1 MIEFHKIYDKMVTVP
16 GFYMLFERKEE
27 KMGMKSFRLRRMEQ
41 YILEKEN
48 VSMEELCEEFDM
60 SMNTVRMDVAE
71 LVKKG
76 SVKKVYGGVCSNRQ
90 NSLVPFEERKM
101 KNSDKKKAVCRA
113 AAELVD
119 DGDIVFVD
127 SGTTA
132 MYLTDY
138 LDENKN
144 VTVLTNNL
152 NLIMRA
158 VPCENVQVICLPG
171 ILERKTN
178 SFVSAETGK
187 ILARYNIKKA
197 FFAATGVTESGDV
210 TNSSSLEYEIKREAM
225 NNSEHSYLLLDSS
238 KYGKSALLTFAH
250 ISDMERVF
258 VDEEAG
264 TPLLSICERYNVN
277 VTKVNVTE

>member
-1 MIEFHKIYDKMVTVP
+1 
-16 GFYMLFERKEE
+16 
-27 KMGMKSFRLRRMEQ
+27 MGMKSFRLRRMEQ

-48 VSMEELCEEFDM
+48 VSMEQLCEEFDM

-101 KNSDKKKAVCRA
+101 KNSEKKRSVCKA
-113 AAELVD
+113 AAGLVE
-119 DGDIVFVD
+119 DGDIIFVD

-138 LDENKN
+138 LDQHKN
-144 VTVLTNNL
+144 VMVLTNNL

-158 VPCENVQVICLPG
+158 VPFENVQVICLPG

-187 ILARYNIKKA
+187 ILARYNIRKA
-197 FFAATGVTESGDV
+197 FFAATGVTENGDV

-225 NNSEHSYLLLDSS
+225 KNSEHAYLLLDSG
-238 KYGKSALLTFAH
+238 KFGKSALLTFAH
-250 ISDMERVF
+250 LSDMERVI
-258 VDEEAG
+258 VDEEMGPELQA
-264 TPLLSICERYNVN
+264 LCERFNVA
-277 VTKVNVTE
+277 VTKVKIEE

>member
-1 MIEFHKIYDKMVTVP
+1 
-16 GFYMLFERKEE
+16 
-27 KMGMKSFRLRRMEQ
+27 MGMKSFRLRRMEQ

-60 SMNTVRMDVAE
+60 SMNTVRLDVAA

-101 KNSDKKKAVCRA
+101 KNSEQKKSLCRA
-113 AAELVD
+113 AAALVE
-119 DGDIVFVD
+119 DGDIIYVD
-127 SGTTA
+127 SGTTT
-132 MYLTDY
+132 MYLADY
-138 LDENKN
+138 LDKHKN
-144 VTVLTNNL
+144 VTILTNNL
-152 NLIMRA
+152 NVIMRS
-158 VPCENVQVICLPG
+158 VPYENLQVICLPG

-197 FFAATGVTESGDV
+197 FFAATGITENGDV

-225 NNSEHSYLLLDSS
+225 RNSEHKYLLLDSS
-238 KYGKSALLTFAH
+238 KFGKSALLTYAH
-250 ISDMERVF
+250 ISNMERVV
-258 VDEEAG
+258 VDGAMNPGLKE
-264 TPLLSICERYNVN
+264 LCEKYNV
-277 VTKVNVTE
+277 VLETVNLEK

>member
-1 MIEFHKIYDKMVTVP
+1 
-16 GFYMLFERKEE
+16 
-27 KMGMKSFRLRRMEQ
+27 MGMKSFRLRRMEQ

-48 VSMEELCEEFDM
+48 VSMEELCAEFDM
-60 SMNTVRMDVAE
+60 SMNTVRLDVAA

-101 KNSDKKKAVCRA
+101 KNSDKKKSLCRA
-113 AAELVD
+113 AANLVE
-119 DGDIVFVD
+119 DGDIIYVD
-127 SGTTA
+127 SGTTT
-132 MYLTDY
+132 MYLADY
-138 LDENKN
+138 LDKHKN
-144 VTVLTNNL
+144 ITVLTNNL
-152 NLIMRA
+152 NVIMRA
-158 VPCENVQVICLPG
+158 VPYENIQVICLPG

-225 NNSEHSYLLLDSS
+225 QNSEHKYLLLDSS
-238 KYGKSALLTFAH
+238 KYGKSALLTYAH
-250 ISDMERVF
+250 ISDMEKVIADREMDLGLEELCSKHNVALKT
-258 VDEEAG
+258 VDIEE
-264 TPLLSICERYNVN
+264 
-277 VTKVNVTE
+277 

>member
-1 MIEFHKIYDKMVTVP
+1 
-16 GFYMLFERKEE
+16 
-27 KMGMKSFRLRRMEQ
+27 MGMKSFRLRRMEQ

-60 SMNTVRMDVAE
+60 SMNTVRMDVAA

-101 KNSDKKKAVCRA
+101 TNSDKKKSVCRA
-113 AAELVD
+113 AAKLVD
-119 DGDIVFVD
+119 DGDIIYID
-127 SGTTA
+127 SGTTT

-138 LDENKN
+138 LDKHKN
-144 VTVLTNNL
+144 ITVLTNNL
-152 NLIMRA
+152 NLIMHA
-158 VPCENVQVICLPG
+158 VPYENVQVICLPG

-197 FFAATGVTESGDV
+197 FFAATGVTEAGDV

-225 NNSEHSYLLLDSS
+225 RNSEKKYLLLDSS
-238 KYGKSALLTFAH
+238 KYGKSALLTYAH
-250 ISDMERVF
+250 VRDMDRVIA
-258 VDEEAG
+258 DEEMN
-264 TPLLSICERYNVN
+264 PLLKNICEQYNVALE
-277 VTKVNVTE
+277 VVSVKE